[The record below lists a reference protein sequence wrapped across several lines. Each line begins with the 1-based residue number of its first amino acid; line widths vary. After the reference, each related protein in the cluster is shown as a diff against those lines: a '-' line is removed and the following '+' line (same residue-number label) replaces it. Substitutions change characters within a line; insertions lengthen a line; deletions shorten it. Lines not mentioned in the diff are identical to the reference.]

1 MQKTAVVYDKWL
13 DTLGGGEFMACKVAR
28 CLIEENYNVTFV
40 CGKLVSKKTIIDK
53 LNIDLEKA
61 EFIALWNDE
70 PRLKDITKGKDLFI
84 NASFMDYSFGYAKKN
99 IYITYFPTKA
109 NENIKGYIINS
120 LITPIFTKVSKPIE
134 FIIQPDFVRY
144 YHGHL
149 LYTVNKES
157 KVAYYRLTKGKTYT
171 IKFSVMFKE
180 FTKTYL
186 ENIFATFDNADII
199 SNTYKIIHSRNQIIF
214 RYSVRPKSETIYL
227 KFLNHNQDLPNNVE
241 LILDK
246 IKPVYGFEKL
256 LSPITQKITD
266 RIRAG
271 VFVNVKKRMEKYDKI
286 IAISEF
292 TRSGIKK
299 YWGHNSVILYPP
311 VDMLYNENVKKKNY
325 IISIGRFFTLGHGK
339 KQEILIEAFK
349 KIHKKQRTNWELHL
363 VGGLGSEPTSQA
375 FANHLKEISN
385 GYPIF
390 FHFNVSRKILVSL
403 LHKSKIYWH
412 ATGFGENESINPMK
426 FEHFGIAPIEAIS
439 AGCKPVLYKGGGLP
453 DIIKTLK
460 LSNKSL
466 FTSIGELTDNTVE
479 IINNEINFGL
489 EEKTKKIL
497 NNTYSDQA
505 FKKNLFKII
514 ND

>member
-28 CLIEENYNVTFV
+28 CLIEENYKVTFV

-53 LNIDLEKA
+53 LNINLDKA
-61 EFIALWNDE
+61 EFVEVWNDE
-70 PRLKDITKGKDLFI
+70 LKLKHLTKGKDLFI
-84 NASFMDYSFGYAKKN
+84 NASFMDYSLGYAKKN
-99 IYITYFPTKA
+99 IYITFFPTKA
-109 NENIKGYIINS
+109 HENIKGYIINS
-120 LITPIFTKVSKPIE
+120 VVTPIFTKLSKPIE

-149 LYTVNKES
+149 LYTVNNES
-157 KVAYYRLTKGKTYT
+157 KVAYYKLTKNKIYT
-171 IKFSVMFKE
+171 IKFSVLFKE

-186 ENIFATFDNADII
+186 ENISATFDNAKII

-214 RYSVRPKSETIYL
+214 RYSVKPKSETIYL
-227 KFLNHNQDLPNNVE
+227 KFTNHNHHLQDNVE

-246 IKPVYGFEKL
+246 IKPVYGLEKL
-256 LSPITQKITD
+256 LSPITQKFTD
-266 RIRAG
+266 RVRAG

-292 TRSGIKK
+292 TKAGIKK
-299 YWGHNSVILYPP
+299 YWGHDSVILYPP
-311 VDMLYNENVKKKNY
+311 VDMLYNKNVKKKNY

-349 KIHKKQRTNWELHL
+349 KMYDSQKIKWELHL
-363 VGGLGSEPTSQA
+363 VGGLGNEPSSQN
-375 FANHLKEISN
+375 FAKHLKDISN

-390 FHFNVSRKILVSL
+390 FHFNTSRKFLVNL

-412 ATGFGENESINPMK
+412 ATGYGENELKNPMK

-453 DIIKTLK
+453 DIISTLNFDQDCLFSSVDELTTNTLK
-460 LSNKSL
+460 
-466 FTSIGELTDNTVE
+466 V
-479 IINNEINFGL
+479 INNKTDFVL
-489 EEKTKKIL
+489 DEKTKKIL
-497 NNTYSDQA
+497 INTYSDNA

>member
-28 CLIEENYNVTFV
+28 CLIEENYKVTFV
-40 CGKLVSKKTIIDK
+40 CGKLVSQKTIIEK
-53 LNIDLEKA
+53 LNINLEKA
-61 EFIALWNDE
+61 EFIEVWNDE
-70 PRLKDITKGKDLFI
+70 LKLKHITKGKDLFI
-84 NASFMDYSFGYAKKN
+84 NASFMDYSLGYARKN

-109 NENIKGYIINS
+109 HENIKGYIINS
-120 LITPIFTKVSKPIE
+120 VITPIFSKLSKPIE

-149 LYTVNKES
+149 LYTVNNES
-157 KVAYYRLTKGKTYT
+157 KVAYYRLTKNKIYT
-171 IKFSVMFKE
+171 IKFSVLFKE

-186 ENIFATFDNADII
+186 ENIFATFDNAEII

-214 RYSVRPKSETIYL
+214 RYSVKPKSETIYL
-227 KFLNHNQDLPNNVE
+227 KFTNHNHQLPDNVE

-246 IKPVYGFEKL
+246 IKPVYGLEKL
-256 LSPITQKITD
+256 LSPITQKLTD

-292 TRSGIKK
+292 TRLGIKK

-311 VDMLYNENVKKKNY
+311 VDMLYTKNIKKKNY

-349 KIHKKQRTNWELHL
+349 KMYDRQKINWELHL
-363 VGGLGSEPTSQA
+363 VGGLGNEPSSQS
-375 FANHLKEISN
+375 FAKHLKEISN
-385 GYPIF
+385 GYPIL
-390 FHFNVSRKILVSL
+390 FHFNVSRKFLVNI

-412 ATGFGENESINPMK
+412 ATGYGENELKDPMK

-453 DIIKTLK
+453 DIINTLK
-460 LSNKSL
+460 FDQECQ
-466 FTSIGELTDNTVE
+466 FTSIDELTANTMK
-479 IINNEINFGL
+479 IIGNKTNFEL
-489 EEKTKKIL
+489 DEKTKDIL
-497 NNTYSDQA
+497 NNTYSDKA